1 MNLADS
7 FCKTGSPGAPGDK
20 KGRLWPDRTQGNSA
34 ETVETLWKGGA
45 GGWWNRSG
53 YTVERSGLPM
63 GLDVRR
69 SSAKPGNAVE
79 RLQQGQLCAQKRQR
93 RDKSGWAAET
103 GDQGSKEPRQS
114 LPEGAEG
121 YFQTGAPRD
130 LLTLSSP
137 LLRTLPTFYLSIP
150 YLFPIV

>member
-1 MNLADS
+1 MARSDAGKQRRD
-7 FCKTGSPGAPGDK
+7 C
-20 KGRLWPDRTQGNSA
+20 GNA
-34 ETVETLWKGGA
+34 
-45 GGWWNRSG
+45 
-53 YTVERSGLPM
+53 VERSGLPM

-69 SSAKPGNAVE
+69 SSAKPRNAME
-79 RLQQGQLCAQKRQR
+79 RLQQGQLCTQERQR

-130 LLTLSSP
+130 LLTPSSP
-137 LLRTLPTFYLSIP
+137 FLRPPPIVYLSIP